1 MNVEVVQRRLWEQ
14 SKQHRSLRESST
26 PLFPVDPYEGRV
38 RGLMDL
44 MHQPQWIAAAC
55 DRVLSRSRG
64 KAAGVDRVT
73 ASEFQQNRRA
83 DLEALRLELKRGK
96 YRPQP
101 LRRVMIPKSNGKQR
115 CLGIPCLRDKIV
127 QEVIRMALEP
137 IYEVEFHDHS
147 YGFRPN
153 RSTHHAVLR
162 CQQMMQKR
170 FTWVIEGDVKACFDE
185 ISHQAILGCLREKV
199 MDNRFLSLITRLL
212 KAGVSIDGVVHP
224 TEKGV
229 PQGGVASPLLSN
241 VVLNKL
247 DWFLH
252 EQGHYGLESGYAW
265 KAGRPNVR
273 FVRYADDWCVF
284 VTRGSKG
291 YAERLRD
298 QIRDLLT
305 QQCGVELSMEKT
317 RITHVRDGFDFLGL
331 RLRLGVGQHGT
342 YVPKVRV
349 PRRAITNGVRR
360 LNEAMRWQPTQQSGA
375 TRLVR
380 GSAVVTG
387 WANYYKIAHD
397 FNRAANT
404 LDYHAYWIAVKALCR
419 RYDITIAQ
427 CIRKYGRG
435 DNLSISG
442 SYQLKRAQDI
452 QMSWK
457 QESPKPYEPGT
468 GCYLDDVDWEAE
480 VRQYENRQCPG
491 RMDLKA
497 MTLFR
502 DGNRCRKCGTRVTLE
517 TSETDHIKPVSCF
530 ASYAQATTLFNL
542 QTLCLRCHKDKHN
555 AKPSRHSGKPDAGK
569 ACTSGLG
576 LGPG

>member
-1 MNVEVVQRRLWEQ
+1 MNVEVVQRRMWEQ
-14 SKQHRSLRESST
+14 SQQHREFRESGT
-26 PLFPVDPYEGRV
+26 PLFPINRYDGRA
-38 RGLMDL
+38 RNLMDL
-44 MHQPQWIAAAC
+44 MHQPQWIAAGC
-55 DRVLSRSRG
+55 DRVLQRSRG

-83 DLEALRLELKRGK
+83 NLEALRLELKRGT
-96 YRPQP
+96 YQPQP
-101 LRRVMIPKSNGKQR
+101 LRRVMIPKANGKQR
-115 CLGIPCLRDKIV
+115 GLGIPCLRDKIV

-153 RSTHHAVLR
+153 RSTHHAVFR

-185 ISHQAILGCLREKV
+185 ISHKAILSCLREKV
-199 MDNRFLSLITRLL
+199 MDNRFLALIAQSLR
-212 KAGVSIDGVVHP
+212 AGVSVEGIVHP

-229 PQGGVASPLLSN
+229 PQGGVVSPLLSN

-252 EQGHYGLESGYAW
+252 KQGHHGNDEGYAW

-284 VTRGSKG
+284 ITRSSKG

-298 QIRDLLT
+298 QIRELLT
-305 QQCGVELSMEKT
+305 RQCGVELSMEKT
-317 RITHVRDGFDFLGL
+317 RITHVRDGFDFLGFH
-331 RLRLGVGQHGT
+331 LRLGIGQSGGH
-342 YVPKVRV
+342 VPKVRV
-349 PRRAITNGVRR
+349 PRKAVTNAVRR

-375 TRLVR
+375 ARLIR

-397 FNRAANT
+397 FNRVANT
-404 LDYHAYWIAVKALCR
+404 LDYFAFWIGVKALCR

-435 DNLSISG
+435 ENSLSIG
-442 SYQLKRAQDI
+442 ESYMLKRAQNTS
-452 QMSWK
+452 MTWK
-457 QESPKPYEPGT
+457 QTSPTPYDPGT

-480 VRQYENRQCPG
+480 VRQYENRQRPG
-491 RMDLKA
+491 RMDFKA

-502 DGNRCRKCGTRVTLE
+502 DGSRCRQCGIRVTYE
-517 TSETDHIKPVSCF
+517 TSETDHIKPVSSF
-530 ASYAQATTLFNL
+530 ASYAQATHLFNL
-542 QTLCLRCHKDKHN
+542 QTLCLECHKRKTH
-555 AKPSRHSGKPDAGK
+555 AK
-569 ACTSGLG
+569 
-576 LGPG
+576 

>member
-1 MNVEVVQRRLWEQ
+1 
-14 SKQHRSLRESST
+14 
-26 PLFPVDPYEGRV
+26 
-38 RGLMDL
+38 MDL

-55 DRVLSRSRG
+55 DRVLVRSRG

-73 ASEFQQNRRA
+73 VSEFQQNRRA
-83 DLEALRLELKRGK
+83 NLEALRLELKRGT
-96 YRPQP
+96 YQPQP
-101 LRRVMIPKSNGKQR
+101 LRRVMIPKANGQR
-115 CLGIPCLRDKIV
+115 RSLGIPCLRDKIV
-127 QEVIRMALEP
+127 QEAIRMALEP
-137 IYEVEFHDHS
+137 VYEAEFHDDS

-185 ISHQAILGCLREKV
+185 ISHKAILGCLREKV
-199 MDNRFLSLITRLL
+199 LDNKFLALITRLL
-212 KAGVSIDGVVHP
+212 KSGVSIDGVVRP

-229 PQGGVASPLLSN
+229 PQGGVVSPLLSN

-252 EQGHYGLESGYAW
+252 RQGRHGLESGYAW

-284 VTRGSKG
+284 ITRASKQ

-298 QIRDLLT
+298 QIGDLLT
-305 QQCGVELSMEKT
+305 RQCGVELSLEKT
-317 RITHVRDGFDFLGL
+317 RITHVRDGFNFLGF
-331 RLRLGVGQHGT
+331 RLQLGVGQAGN

-349 PRRAITNGVRR
+349 PRSALTSGIRR

-375 TRLVR
+375 ARLVR

-387 WANYYKIAHD
+387 WANYYRIAHD
-397 FNRAANT
+397 FNRVANT
-404 LDYHAYWIAVKALCR
+404 LDFHAYWIGVKALCR
-419 RYDITIAQ
+419 RYDISAAQ
-427 CIRKYGRG
+427 CIRKYGQG
-435 DNLSISG
+435 DNLNVGG
-442 SYQLKRAQDI
+442 SYTLKRAQAI

-457 QESPKPYEPGT
+457 QESPKPYTPGT

-480 VRQYENRQCPG
+480 IRQYENRQRPG
-491 RMDLKA
+491 RMDFKA

-502 DGNRCRKCGTRVTLE
+502 DGNRCRKCGSRVTLE

-530 ASYAQATTLFNL
+530 ASYAQANHLFNL
-542 QTLCLRCHKDKHN
+542 QTLCLRCHKLKHG
-555 AKPSRHSGKPDAGK
+555 AKSSRHSGKPDAGK

>member
-26 PLFPVDPYEGRV
+26 PLFPADPFEGRV

-55 DRVLSRSRG
+55 DRVLVRSRR

-83 DLEALRLELKRGK
+83 DLEALRLELKRGT
-96 YRPQP
+96 YQPLP
-101 LRRVMIPKSNGKQR
+101 LRRVMIPKTNGKQR
-115 CLGIPCLRDKIV
+115 SLGIPCLRDKIV
-127 QEVIRMALEP
+127 QEAIRMALEP
-137 IYEVEFHDHS
+137 IYEAEFHDDS

-185 ISHQAILGCLREKV
+185 ISHKAILGCLREKV
-199 MDNRFLSLITRLL
+199 MDNKFLALITRLL
-212 KAGVSIDGVVHP
+212 KSGVSIDGVVHP

-229 PQGGVASPLLSN
+229 PQGGVVSPLLSN

-252 EQGHYGLESGYAW
+252 RQGRHGLESGYAW

-273 FVRYADDWCVF
+273 FIRYADDWCVF
-284 VTRGSKG
+284 IARASKQ

-298 QIRDLLT
+298 QIGDLLT
-305 QQCGVELSMEKT
+305 RQCGVELSLEKT
-317 RITHVRDGFDFLGL
+317 RITHVRDGFNFLGF
-331 RLRLGVGQHGT
+331 RLQLGVGQTGK

-349 PRRAITNGVRR
+349 PRSALTSGIRR

-380 GSAVVTG
+380 GSAVVSG
-387 WANYYKIAHD
+387 WANYYRIAHD

-404 LDYHAYWIAVKALCR
+404 LDFHAYWIGVKALCR
-419 RYDITIAQ
+419 RYDISAAQ

-435 DNLSISG
+435 DNLNVG
-442 SYQLKRAQDI
+442 GNYTLKRAQDI

-457 QESPKPYEPGT
+457 QESPKPYNPGT

-480 VRQYENRQCPG
+480 IRQYENRQRPG
-491 RMDLKA
+491 RMDFKA

-502 DGNRCRKCGTRVTLE
+502 DGHRCRHCGSRVTIE
-517 TSETDHIKPVSCF
+517 TSETDHIKPVHCF
-530 ASYAQATTLFNL
+530 ASYAQANHLFNL
-542 QTLCLRCHKDKHN
+542 QTLCLRCHKLKHG
-555 AKPSRHSGKPDAGK
+555 AKLSRPSGKPDAGK

>member
-1 MNVEVVQRRLWEQ
+1 
-14 SKQHRSLRESST
+14 
-26 PLFPVDPYEGRV
+26 
-38 RGLMDL
+38 MDL

-55 DRVLSRSRG
+55 DRVLVRSRG
-64 KAAGVDRVT
+64 KATGVDRVT

-83 DLEALRLELKRGK
+83 NLEALRLELKRGTFQ
-96 YRPQP
+96 PQP
-101 LRRVMIPKSNGKQR
+101 LRRVMIPKANGKLR
-115 CLGIPCLRDKIV
+115 SLGIPCLRDKIV
-127 QEVIRMALEP
+127 QEAIRMALEP
-137 IYEVEFHDHS
+137 IYEAEFHDDS

-185 ISHQAILGCLREKV
+185 ISHKAILGCLREKV
-199 MDNRFLSLITRLL
+199 MDNRFLALITRLL
-212 KAGVSIDGVVHP
+212 KSGVSIDGVVHL

-229 PQGGVASPLLSN
+229 PQGGVVSPLLSN

-252 EQGHYGLESGYAW
+252 SQGRHGLESGYAW

-284 VTRGSKG
+284 ITRASKQ

-298 QIRDLLT
+298 QIRDRLA
-305 QQCGVELSMEKT
+305 QQCGVELSLEKT
-317 RITHVRDGFDFLGL
+317 RITHVRNGFNFLGF
-331 RLRLGVGQHGT
+331 RLQLGIGQTGK

-349 PRRAITNGVRR
+349 PRSALTSGIRR

-375 TRLVR
+375 ARLVR

-387 WANYYKIAHD
+387 WANYYRIAHD

-404 LDYHAYWIAVKALCR
+404 LDFHAYWIGVKALSR
-419 RYDITIAQ
+419 RYNMSTAQ
-427 CIRKYGRG
+427 CIRKYGQG
-435 DNLSISG
+435 DNLNVGG
-442 SYQLKRAQDI
+442 SYTLKRAQDI
-452 QMSWK
+452 QVSWK
-457 QESPKPYEPGT
+457 QESPKPYNPGT
-468 GCYLDDVDWEAE
+468 GCYLDDVDWEGE
-480 VRQYENRQCPG
+480 IRQYENRRRPG
-491 RMDLKA
+491 RMDFKA
-497 MTLFR
+497 LTLFR
-502 DGNRCRKCGTRVTLE
+502 DGHRCRQCGSRVTLE
-517 TSETDHIKPVSCF
+517 TSETDHIKPVHCF
-530 ASYAQATTLFNL
+530 ASFAQANHLFNL
-542 QTLCLRCHKDKHN
+542 QTLCLHCHKLKHG
-555 AKPSRHSGKPDAGK
+555 AKLSRHSGKPDAGK

>member
-14 SKQHRSLRESST
+14 SQQHRKLRESSSL
-26 PLFPVDPYEGRV
+26 LFPVNPYDGRI
-38 RGLMDL
+38 RNLMDL

-55 DRVLSRSRG
+55 DRVLVRSRG
-64 KAAGVDRVT
+64 KAVGVDRVT

-83 DLEALRLELKRGK
+83 NLEALRLELKRGT
-96 YRPQP
+96 YQPQP
-101 LRRVMIPKSNGKQR
+101 LRRVMIPKANGKQR
-115 CLGIPCLRDKIV
+115 SLGIPCLRDKIV
-127 QEVIRMALEP
+127 QEALRMALEP
-137 IYEVEFHDHS
+137 IYEAEFHNDS

-170 FTWVIEGDVKACFDE
+170 FTWMIEGDVKACFDE
-185 ISHQAILGCLREKV
+185 ISHKAILGCLREKV
-199 MDNRFLSLITRLL
+199 MDNKFLALITMLL

-229 PQGGVASPLLSN
+229 PQGGVVSPLLSN
-241 VVLNKL
+241 VALNKL

-252 EQGHYGLESGYAW
+252 RQGRHGLESGYAW
-265 KAGRPNVR
+265 KAGQPNVR

-284 VTRGSKG
+284 ITRASKQ

-298 QIRDLLT
+298 QIGDLLT
-305 QQCGVELSMEKT
+305 QECGVQLSLEKT
-317 RITHVRDGFDFLGL
+317 RITHVREEFNFLGF
-331 RLRLGVGQHGT
+331 RLQLGVGQTGK

-349 PRRAITNGVRR
+349 PRSALSSGIRR

-375 TRLVR
+375 ARLVR

-387 WANYYKIAHD
+387 WANYYRIAHD
-397 FNRAANT
+397 FSRAANT
-404 LDYHAYWIAVKALCR
+404 LDFHAYWIGVKALCR
-419 RYDITIAQ
+419 RYDISVAQ
-427 CIRKYGRG
+427 CIRKHGQG
-435 DNLSISG
+435 DNLNVGG
-442 SYQLKRAQDI
+442 SYTLKRAQDI

-457 QESPKPYEPGT
+457 QESPMPYNPGT

-480 VRQYENRQCPG
+480 VRQHENRQRPG

-502 DGNRCRKCGTRVTLE
+502 DGHRCRQCGSRVTFE
-517 TSETDHIKPVSCF
+517 ASETDHIKPVHCC
-530 ASYAQATTLFNL
+530 ASYAQATHLFNL
-542 QTLCLRCHKDKHN
+542 QTLCLHCHKLKHG

>member
-55 DRVLSRSRG
+55 DRVLVRSRG

-73 ASEFQQNRRA
+73 VSEFQQNRRA
-83 DLEALRLELKRGK
+83 NLEALRLELKRGT
-96 YRPQP
+96 YQPQP
-101 LRRVMIPKSNGKQR
+101 LRRVMIPKANGKQR
-115 CLGIPCLRDKIV
+115 SLGVPCLRDKIV
-127 QEVIRMALEP
+127 QEAIRMALEP
-137 IYEVEFHDHS
+137 IYEAEFHDDS

-185 ISHQAILGCLREKV
+185 ISHKAILGGLREKV
-199 MDNRFLSLITRLL
+199 MDNKFLALITRLL
-212 KAGVSIDGVVHP
+212 KSGVSIDGVVHP

-229 PQGGVASPLLSN
+229 PQGGVVSPLLSN

-252 EQGHYGLESGYAW
+252 RQGRHGLDSGYAW

-284 VTRGSKG
+284 ITRASKQ

-298 QIRDLLT
+298 QIGDLLT
-305 QQCGVELSMEKT
+305 RQCGVELSLEKT
-317 RITHVRDGFDFLGL
+317 RITHVRDGFNFLGF
-331 RLRLGVGQHGT
+331 RLQLGVGQTGK

-349 PRRAITNGVRR
+349 PRSALTQGVRR

-375 TRLVR
+375 ARLVR

-387 WANYYKIAHD
+387 WANYYRIAHD

-404 LDYHAYWIAVKALCR
+404 LDFHAYWIGVKALCR
-419 RYDITIAQ
+419 RYDISAAQ

-435 DNLSISG
+435 DNLNIGG
-442 SYQLKRAQDI
+442 SYTLKRAQDI

-457 QESPKPYEPGT
+457 QESPKSYNPGT

-480 VRQYENRQCPG
+480 IRQYENRQRPG
-491 RMDLKA
+491 RMDFKA

-502 DGNRCRKCGTRVTLE
+502 DGHRCRQCGSRVTIE
-517 TSETDHIKPVSCF
+517 TSETDHIKPVNSF
-530 ASYAQATTLFNL
+530 ANFAQANHLFNL
-542 QTLCLRCHKDKHN
+542 QTLCLRCHKLKHG
-555 AKPSRHSGKPDAGK
+555 AKSSRHSGKPDAGK